1 VSALPLL
8 ESAASG
14 MAAQRFAL
22 DIAARNVA
30 AAEAAGPRRTFSREI
45 PVFRVEGADDDAR
58 VALSGTRVAPG
69 AHGDVV
75 GEMLA
80 VMNAARA
87 YDADAAMF
95 ETGKRLALQTI
106 DLERLP

>member
-1 VSALPLL
+1 MSALPLL
-8 ESAASG
+8 DGAASG
-14 MAAQRFAL
+14 MAAQRSAL
-22 DIAARNVA
+22 EVAARNVA
-30 AAEAAGPRRTFSREI
+30 AAEAAGPRGTFARELPI
-45 PVFRVEGADDDAR
+45 FRVDGAGADAR
-58 VALSGTRVAPG
+58 IAFAGTRVERG

-87 YDADAAMF
+87 YDADASLF